1 MNEILNDWKPFL
13 RVLSQFCIFKQA
25 NCFVLGLFKII
36 FFCGAWAGLIG
47 SDEGYELY
55 RGIKASWHSH
65 WLEQLIYTD
74 NV

>member
-36 FFCGAWAGLIG
+36 FFLWGLG
-47 SDEGYELY
+47 RANRSDEGYELY